1 MSIAE
6 LASQA
11 FNTKSGV
18 TVDFTT
24 PEGAAMLESW
34 MSSYTGARLFL
45 SLVACT
51 ILAFTIYF
59 TLRYGMES
67 WGMLS
72 VCTKIAFIIL
82 EIILIALLI
91 IAFLVVVEYTY
102 NPELKFLQYL
112 GNIVYS

>member
-1 MSIAE
+1 MNIAE

-11 FNTKSGV
+11 FTTKSGV

-34 MSSYTGARLFL
+34 MSSYTGVWLFL

-51 ILAFTIYF
+51 ILAFAIYF
-59 TLRYGMES
+59 TLCYGMKS
-67 WGMLS
+67 WDMLS

-82 EIILIALLI
+82 EIILSALLI
-91 IAFLVVVEYTY
+91 VAFLVVVEYIY
-102 NPELKFLQYL
+102 NPKLKFLQYL